1 MPVMTDWFTAYCKST
16 AVKKS
21 VDFFSM
27 GIVVIPIP
35 VYVHSH
41 SSFPFPSWSLTAIP
55 IGNPIPSDYYLQLTD
70 EDAVEGGV
78 DADELEREDD
88 SDETRE

>member
-21 VDFFSM
+21 VEFFSM

-35 VYVHSH
+35 MGLPLSYFHSH
-41 SSFPFPSWSLTAIP
+41 AI
-55 IGNPIPSDYYLQLTD
+55 LKH
-70 EDAVEGGV
+70 A
-78 DADELEREDD
+78 
-88 SDETRE
+88 